1 MYPWKVGRLVVDV
14 LLANRVRS
22 GRKQPQRDSAR
33 VALSQPST
41 FLKINNNCGFWLT
54 SAPIANLPVPVIA
67 KPAIITAM
75 SNSGDDS
82 KSGGNYRVLAR
93 KYRPQNFDDLVGQEP
108 MVRTLSNAFETG
120 RIAQAYMLTGVRGVG
135 KTTTARILA
144 RALNFKTDK
153 IDKPTIELNMLG
165 ENCQAIIDGNHLDI
179 IEMDAASHTGIDDI
193 RNLIE
198 SAQYKPVSARYKVYI
213 IDEVHMLSRN
223 AFNGL
228 LKTLEE
234 PPEHL
239 KFIFATTEIRKVPIT
254 VLSRCQR
261 FDLRRISSDVMASH
275 LLTITKKE
283 NVEID
288 SSALSMIVRASEGSV
303 RDALSLLDQAI
314 AHASGNIEGEN
325 VRAMLGLADRARVID
340 LFEQLMKGDIAAC
353 LEELR
358 QQYEVG
364 AEPAMVLSDLAD
376 FIHFVTRLKY
386 VPQAAGDPAISETE
400 SKKGAEFANSLSVR
414 VLGRAWQILLKG
426 IEEVSASERPL
437 MAADMVLVRL
447 AHAATLPTPDEVIR
461 SLDTNS
467 QTTAPVSQPSATR
480 PSQGTGSQ
488 LSSPQS
494 APGPQSAPS
503 PEAPRMTGTN
513 GPQLAPKLEIV
524 STTPEPQAIPAEV
537 PQLILERFEDLIFL
551 AEDKRDLQTKTRLR
565 RHVRLVKFED
575 GHMEF
580 SIAGNPP
587 SSFIN
592 DLQHKLKQWTGK
604 RWNIIISREQGSPT
618 LEENDQAEEKSRFD
632 AASADPAVEAILAKF
647 PGAKVIDVRIREEV
661 SQQDEAETAADDL
674 DDFFE

>member
-1 MYPWKVGRLVVDV
+1 M
-14 LLANRVRS
+14 
-22 GRKQPQRDSAR
+22 
-33 VALSQPST
+33 T
-41 FLKINNNCGFWLT
+41 
-54 SAPIANLPVPVIA
+54 
-67 KPAIITAM
+67 
-75 SNSGDDS
+75 
-82 KSGGNYRVLAR
+82 KSGEDKSSNGNYRVLAR
-93 KYRPQNFDDLVGQEP
+93 KYRPQNFDDLIGQEP

-153 IDKPTIELNMLG
+153 IDQPTIDLSTMG

-193 RNLIE
+193 RSLIE

-261 FDLRRISSDVMASH
+261 FDLRRISSDVMATH
-275 LLTITKKE
+275 LLAITKKE
-283 NVEID
+283 DVEID
-288 SSALSMIVRASEGSV
+288 SAALSMIVRASEGSV

-325 VRAMLGLADRARVID
+325 VRAMLGLADRARIID

-358 QQYEVG
+358 HQYDVG
-364 AEPAMVLSDLAD
+364 AEPVMVLSDLAD

-386 VPQAAGDPAISETE
+386 VPQAANDPAISETE

-414 VLGRAWQILLKG
+414 VLGRSWQILLKG
-426 IEEVSASERPL
+426 IEEVAASQRPL

-461 SLDTNS
+461 SLDNDSENS
-467 QTTAPVSQPSATR
+467 AAT
-480 PSQGTGSQ
+480 TGSRTATA
-488 LSSPQS
+488 
-494 APGPQSAPS
+494 APGPGTQAGSSQSS
-503 PEAPRMTGTN
+503 RSIQQVSSHDAPRMTGTN

-524 STTPEPQAIPAEV
+524 SNTPAPQSIPSDV
-537 PQLILERFEDLIFL
+537 TQLNLERFEDLIFL
-551 AEDKRDLQTKTRLR
+551 AEDKRDLQTKSRLR
-565 RHVRLVKFED
+565 RYVRLVKFED
-575 GHMEF
+575 GRMEF

-587 SSFIN
+587 PSFIN
-592 DLQHKLKQWTGK
+592 DLQRKLKQWTGK
-604 RWNIIISREQGSPT
+604 RWNLIISRERGEPS
-618 LEENDQAEEKSRFD
+618 LEETDQAEEKSRFD

-647 PGAKVIDVRIREEV
+647 PGAKVIDVRIR
-661 SQQDEAETAADDL
+661 SEAEPQSDIEEAPSQDL